1 MFTRPLFATD
11 DMIRQ
16 HEILTQVATW
26 IEEHTLETTVT
37 QTLIGMNADNLKE
50 AHRLVESGK
59 TIGKIVVEHH

>member
-1 MFTRPLFATD
+1 
-11 DMIRQ
+11 MIRQ
-16 HEILTQVATW
+16 HEILTQVAAW

>member
-1 MFTRPLFATD
+1 MTD

-16 HEILTQVATW
+16 HEILTQVAAW
-26 IEEHTLETTVT
+26 IEEHTLETTVK